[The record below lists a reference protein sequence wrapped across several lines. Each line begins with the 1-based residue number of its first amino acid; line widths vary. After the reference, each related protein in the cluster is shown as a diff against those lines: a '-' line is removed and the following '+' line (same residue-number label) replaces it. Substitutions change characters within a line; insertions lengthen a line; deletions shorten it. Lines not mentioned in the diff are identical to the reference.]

1 MKISLKKLLFIV
13 LTVLSMIF
21 IGACGKK
28 SDTEKKEIIEKF
40 IEVSK
45 NIKSAD
51 MVMNMKMEQKGDK
64 DSKTAAIEMSMDAS
78 IIEEPLAIKLELG
91 IPFQNT
97 KLEMYIKD
105 GYIYI
110 LNPAN
115 NQWAKQL
122 INDEINKQFKGLLS
136 NSYELYDVMKDNIDK
151 IDIEEKDGNY
161 IISISKDSEFLK
173 EAILKQL
180 SNMNTAGNQI
190 GDNVNIDNITVTY
203 IVDKNTYSMISSNN
217 TFDMNLIN
225 NVKVAVTIDAK
236 YSNLNNVK
244 EIAIPEEALKA
255 QEIIGGNTVST
266 PEASNSSE
274 NVETQKDT
282 EKTKN

>member
-64 DSKTAAIEMSMDAS
+64 DSKTATIEMSMDAS

-97 KLEMYIKD
+97 KLKMYIKD

>member
-1 MKISLKKLLFIV
+1 
-13 LTVLSMIF
+13 
-21 IGACGKK
+21 
-28 SDTEKKEIIEKF
+28 
-40 IEVSK
+40 
-45 NIKSAD
+45 
-51 MVMNMKMEQKGDK
+51 
-64 DSKTAAIEMSMDAS
+64 
-78 IIEEPLAIKLELG
+78 
-91 IPFQNT
+91 
-97 KLEMYIKD
+97 
-105 GYIYI
+105 YIYI